1 VCIQDGTQPQRVL
14 SAIRALALLASRH
27 PELRLVIVGTGAL
40 DELRMHGAA
49 VGVNALVTYLGVR
62 DDELSIVR
70 AAHLGWIAAESDAA
84 AFAALDCMAF
94 GVPIVAERS
103 PLTEHY
109 VADGIAGV
117 LLSTNDATEVAASVA
132 SVFAKREQRAQ
143 MGAAGKNRLQREFSF
158 DAMLAGYEEAMSGAA
173 AFSGPAR

>member
-1 VCIQDGTQPQRVL
+1 
-14 SAIRALALLASRH
+14 
-27 PELRLVIVGTGAL
+27 
-40 DELRMHGAA
+40 
-49 VGVNALVTYLGVR
+49 
-62 DDELSIVR
+62 
-70 AAHLGWIAAESDAA
+70 
-84 AFAALDCMAF
+84 
-94 GVPIVAERS
+94 VPIVAERS